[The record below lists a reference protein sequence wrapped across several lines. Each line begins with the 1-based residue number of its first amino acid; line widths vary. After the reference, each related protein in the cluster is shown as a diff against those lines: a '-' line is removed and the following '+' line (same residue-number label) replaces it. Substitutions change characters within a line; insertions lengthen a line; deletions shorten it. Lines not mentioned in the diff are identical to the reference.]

1 MYKKIDLDSLLK
13 KTHKC
18 YVTNCS
24 GNYNAE
30 SKLKT
35 LRLPQN
41 RGKEAGGQF
50 LFPGSTF
57 VTLKAL
63 LFVKKEIKDFLKDFH
78 FLKDNL
84 QPWIMERYIPVT
96 HPHHLISLN
105 PTYFPTV
112 LSSPRKTFRGPSEIK
127 NIIPD

>member
-1 MYKKIDLDSLLK
+1 MARFSRGNKNKLRTFQSQKRKKIKYGQPETKFTDSYKKKECIYKKIDLDSLLK

-18 YVTNCS
+18 CVTNSS

-41 RGKEAGGQF
+41 REKEAGGQF
-50 LFPGSTF
+50 LLPGSTF
-57 VTLKAL
+57 VTLKTL
-63 LFVKKEIKDFLKDFH
+63 LFVKKEIKDNLKDFLKDFH

-84 QPWIMERYIPVT
+84 QP
-96 HPHHLISLN
+96 
-105 PTYFPTV
+105 
-112 LSSPRKTFRGPSEIK
+112 
-127 NIIPD
+127 